1 MTEILKKKYCST
13 FAEIAEELRKDCGP
27 KAAPYADAIL
37 EMVRL
42 VKSDHRN
49 ALLGIS
55 GRAYAD
61 GEALDADRFGA
72 LQSGIRNGAQD
83 SIYLGGA

>member
-1 MTEILKKKYCST
+1 MRKGCGRT
-13 FAEIAEELRKDCGP
+13 AEK

-37 EMVRL
+37 EMARL

-61 GEALDADRFGA
+61 GEAFDTDHFGA